1 MEEEIHAP
9 THPLPTGGQTLMHR
23 RLAPDVQAHSPQA
36 FGALS
41 PCPGHPVL
49 PVQALALPSLDSRK
63 QERSPGG
70 RPGVFKLQ
78 QLNSSCAGPP
88 AGSPPP
94 PGRDPTQEGRKVE
107 EAQETIRLRK
117 ATGQGAPH
125 SLGKTLLLGACPS
138 RPVYR
143 RQWAGEEV

>member
-107 EAQETIRLRK
+107 EAAGDYQTEKSHRPGGSSLFRK
-117 ATGQGAPH
+117 DTP
-125 SLGKTLLLGACPS
+125 LGACPS